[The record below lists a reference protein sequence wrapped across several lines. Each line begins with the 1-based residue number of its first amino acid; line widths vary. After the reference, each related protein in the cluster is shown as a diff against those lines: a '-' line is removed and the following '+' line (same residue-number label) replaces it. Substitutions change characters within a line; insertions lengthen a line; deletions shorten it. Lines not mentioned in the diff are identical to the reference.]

1 MVDMDGRHILYI
13 EDNDDNIFMLT
24 MRLERLGYKISIARD
39 GEEGIAKANELKPDL
54 IIMDLGLPVVDGWEA
69 TRRIKAAEE
78 TARIPIIALTAH
90 AMIGEEDK
98 ARSAGCDDYDS
109 KPVVFKRLVGKI
121 KAQLEAGD
129 MMENHL
135 D

>member
-1 MVDMDGRHILYI
+1 MDGRHILYI